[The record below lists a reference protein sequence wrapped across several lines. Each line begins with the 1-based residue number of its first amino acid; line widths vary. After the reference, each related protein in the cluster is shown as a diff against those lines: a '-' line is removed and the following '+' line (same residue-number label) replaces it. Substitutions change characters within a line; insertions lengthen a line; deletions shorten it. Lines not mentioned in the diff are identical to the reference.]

1 MNVVWGISWDPQ
13 LIGTMLLSKILNN
26 FVLSAHIYQCNWSL
40 RTHPS
45 MVLYF
50 MYIST
55 NLVLHISHYCII
67 IASIQYEPNTVFF
80 LIGIE
85 MKRTS
90 KRGPIYG
97 RPNRKMGRT
106 HTVKIKKHLQFRT
119 HNATV
124 YEDFYLFTN
133 LYNEHIWHN
142 LDLKNTGQ

>member
-1 MNVVWGISWDPQ
+1 
-13 LIGTMLLSKILNN
+13 
-26 FVLSAHIYQCNWSL
+26 
-40 RTHPS
+40 

-85 MKRTS
+85 IKRTS
-90 KRGPIYG
+90 YRGPIYG

-106 HTVKIKKHLQFRT
+106 HTVKNVLVLAFPDGDSLGRKRT
-119 HNATV
+119 
-124 YEDFYLFTN
+124 
-133 LYNEHIWHN
+133 
-142 LDLKNTGQ
+142 LKGV